1 MEPLT
6 AYLAG
11 FILSAAFGISHHF
24 ALAGILKLAPHH
36 KRHPK
41 TVVVVTFVS
50 LLALHT
56 AEFTALA
63 ALNHWLFGP
72 IFPDP
77 FDGPPPG
84 FSDTLY
90 VTGIAFTTLGYAS
103 LDVVGSYRILLLFQS
118 LLGFMLLTW
127 SATFLFS
134 ACQQTWQQEE
144 E

>member
-1 MEPLT
+1 METFT

-11 FILSAAFGISHHF
+11 FGLAAAFGIGHHF
-24 ALAGILKLAPHH
+24 ALTGILKLAPHH
-36 KRHPK
+36 GRHPK
-41 TVVVVTFVS
+41 SVVVVTFVS

-63 ALNHWLFGP
+63 GLNHWLFGP
-72 IFPDP
+72 IFPDA
-77 FDGPPPG
+77 FDGPVPD
-84 FSDTLY
+84 FADTLY

-103 LDVVGSYRILLLFQS
+103 LDAVGAFRILLLFQS

-134 ACQQTWQQEE
+134 ACQKTWQKEE